1 MHVVNTASLPAAG
14 SSWVPGQ
21 ACSPSL
27 RWSSVLPTAAPA
39 LLSASTCSA
48 SGLAALDTP
57 STSTLS
63 SWRSLG
69 SAATSCCGRPGCA
82 WQAGLP
88 CTCRCRHFSQ
98 CLKQEKEI
106 GCRAGTSS
114 HAITW
119 ATEGADQQTTIMYA
133 KLQVRA
139 WLVQDNSWQG
149 WAQRHCRS
157 QALRPAGW
165 YLAPLGE
172 GSTGRGSSI
181 QVSALVQRLILAH
194 AECSITR
201 QS

>member
-1 MHVVNTASLPAAG
+1 MHVVKTASLPAAG

-48 SGLAALDTP
+48 SGLASSDTP

-82 WQAGLP
+82 WQAGLL
-88 CTCRCRHFSQ
+88 CTCRCRHLSQ
-98 CLKQEKEI
+98 CLKQEKDI
-106 GCRAGTSS
+106 GCRAGSSS
-114 HAITW
+114 HAISW
-119 ATEGADQQTTIMYA
+119 ATEEADQQTTIMYA

-139 WLVQDNSWQG
+139 WLAQDNSWQQLARVG
-149 WAQRHCRS
+149 SETLSFTGTASCRLVPS
-157 QALRPAGW
+157 PTWGGQHWPRQQH
-165 YLAPLGE
+165 
-172 GSTGRGSSI
+172 SSI
-181 QVSALVQRLILAH
+181 RSC
-194 AECSITR
+194 AETHPGPC
-201 QS
+201 